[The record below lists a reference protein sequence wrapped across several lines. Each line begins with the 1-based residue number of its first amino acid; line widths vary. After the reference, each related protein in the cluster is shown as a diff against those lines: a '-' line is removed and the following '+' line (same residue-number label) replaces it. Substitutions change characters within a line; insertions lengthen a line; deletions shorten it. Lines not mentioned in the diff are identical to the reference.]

1 MMDARLYFV
10 LPHPNP
16 SPEGRRAY
24 DPSPLGRGAGV
35 RGGLFSAFAISATV
49 RWFAMVAV
57 LLSVMLLS
65 ACGAPSH
72 QVLRF
77 GLASAPVTLDPRFA
91 TDAASSRIDR
101 LLYRQLVDF
110 DAAFQPVASL
120 AAWRQLSPEHYRFV
134 LGKAGRRFH
143 DGSRLTAKD
152 VKATYDYILDP
163 ANASPH
169 RAGLAVIRDIT
180 VVDDDT
186 VDFYLRKPD
195 PLFPGRLV
203 IGIVPAAGIAA
214 GRSFNNHPLGS
225 GPFEMVAWPEPGRL
239 QLKRMRDGQ
248 LLEFVKVRDP
258 TVRILKLQRGE
269 LDMVQND
276 LPPELIRYAE
286 QRPELKV
293 LRGKGSN
300 FTYLGFNMQDPVVGR
315 HAVRLAIAYALD
327 RDDIIRYVLG
337 GAARPA
343 SALLPP
349 DHWAGNPAIP
359 QYPYDPARSRAL
371 LKAAGFNAGDVHIV
385 YKTSNDPFRIRL
397 ATIIQQQLDE
407 VGIDVDLRSYDWGTF
422 YGDIKAGRFQMY
434 SLSWV
439 GIKMPDIF
447 HYAFYSDAVPPA
459 GANRGHY
466 DSKVA
471 DRLIDAA
478 QTVTDPARQ
487 ADYYRQLQRYLWEQL
502 PYVPLWYEDH
512 IFVARRDIEGY
523 TLARDGNYDGLENV
537 RRGTPRQ

>member
-1 MMDARLYFV
+1 MA
-10 LPHPNP
+10 
-16 SPEGRRAY
+16 
-24 DPSPLGRGAGV
+24 
-35 RGGLFSAFAISATV
+35 
-49 RWFAMVAV
+49 AV

-65 ACGAPSH
+65 GCDTPSQ

-91 TDAASSRIDR
+91 TDAASARIDR

-110 DAAFQPVASL
+110 DAASQPVPALAS
-120 AAWRQLSPEHYRFV
+120 WRQLAPDHYRFV

-152 VKATYDYILDP
+152 VKATYDFILDP
-163 ANASPH
+163 AHASPH
-169 RAGLAVIRDIT
+169 RSGLAVIRDIT
-180 VVDDDT
+180 VKDDDT
-186 VDFYLRKPD
+186 VDFFLREPD

-239 QLKRMRDGQ
+239 QLKRLRDGQ

-315 HAVRLAIAYALD
+315 HAVRQAIAYALD
-327 RDDIIRYVLG
+327 RNNIIRYVLG

-359 QYPYDPARSRAL
+359 QYPYDPARARAL

-447 HYAFYSDAVPPA
+447 RYAFYSSAVPPA

-466 DSKVA
+466 ASKVA

-487 ADYYRQLQRYLWEQL
+487 ADYYRKLQLYLWKQL

-512 IFVARRDIEGY
+512 IFVSRRDIEGY

-537 RRGTPRQ
+537 RRRNPQQQKP

>member
-1 MMDARLYFV
+1 MAARIKV
-10 LPHPNP
+10 
-16 SPEGRRAY
+16 SKAWII
-24 DPSPLGRGAGV
+24 A
-35 RGGLFSAFAISATV
+35 GGLLT
-49 RWFAMVAV
+49 V
-57 LLSVMLLS
+57 LLLA
-65 ACGAPSH
+65 ACNAPSH

-91 TDAASSRIDR
+91 TDAASERINR

-110 DAAFQPVASL
+110 DAAFHPVPAL
-120 AAWRQLSPEHYRFV
+120 ADWRQLAPDHYRFI

-143 DGSRLTAKD
+143 DGSRLTARD
-152 VKATYDYILDP
+152 VKATYDFILDP
-163 ANASPH
+163 GNASPH
-169 RAGLAVIRDIT
+169 RATLDVVRDIR

-186 VDFYLRKPD
+186 VDFYLHKPD

-203 IGIVPAAGIAA
+203 IGILPAAQIAA
-214 GRSFNNHPLGS
+214 GRAFNNHPLGS
-225 GPFEMVAWPEPGRL
+225 GPFEMVAWPSPGQLQLRRLRDGRL
-239 QLKRMRDGQ
+239 F
-248 LLEFVKVRDP
+248 EFLKVRDP

-276 LPPELIRYAE
+276 LPPELIRYAAG
-286 QRPELKV
+286 RPELQVVKG
-293 LRGKGSN
+293 RGSN
-300 FTYLGFNMQDPVVGR
+300 FTYLGFNMQDPVVGKR
-315 HAVRLAIAYALD
+315 AVREAIAYALD
-327 RDDIIRYVLG
+327 RKAIIRYVLG

-349 DHWAGNPAIP
+349 DHWAGDPDLP
-359 QYPYDPARSRAL
+359 QYRHDPQRARAL
-371 LKAAGFNAGDVHIV
+371 LKQAGYGNGGVHIV

-397 ATIIQQQLDE
+397 ATIIQQQLDA

-447 HYAFYSDAVPPA
+447 HYAFYSSAVPPA
-459 GANRGHY
+459 GANRGHFA
-466 DSKVA
+466 STVA

-478 QTVTDPARQ
+478 QTASDPAQ
-487 ADYYRQLQRYLWEQL
+487 AAADYRQLQRYLWEQL

-512 IFVARRDIEGY
+512 IFIARRAVQGY

-537 RRGTPRQ
+537 TLQGK